1 MLAELSQRCG
11 FLIFLDLYFKLA
23 VCLHRVVPVCV
34 CLCVLRV
41 LKMVSSGLDWSQ
53 WIPSL

>member
-1 MLAELSQRCG
+1 MSAELSQRCG